1 MKLDMVGLIV
11 HDMQKAL
18 DFYALLDLEPSLG
31 TVEDAYMELANEGV
45 RISLNR
51 LDMMKEV
58 LGFEPEFIGDKVE
71 LAFVAQSREEV
82 DQLFQVIKDH
92 GYNIVKEPWEAPWG
106 QYYALVR
113 DADQNIISLF
123 YNV

>member
-11 HDMQKAL
+11 QDMQKAL
-18 DFYALLDLEPSLG
+18 DFYRLLGLMPSVG
-31 TVEDAYMELANEGV
+31 TAEDAYMELENEGV

-51 LDMMKEV
+51 LDMMKDV

-71 LAFVAQSREEV
+71 LAFVAESKEAV
-82 DQLFQVIKDH
+82 DQLFQAIKDH
-92 GYNIVKEPWEAPWG
+92 GYNVVKEPWEAPWG

-123 YNV
+123 YKV

>member
-11 HDMQKAL
+11 QDMQQAL
-18 DFYALLDLEPSLG
+18 DFYQLLELKPLVG
-31 TVEDAYMELANEGV
+31 TADDAYMELANEGV

-51 LDMMKEV
+51 LDMMNDV

-71 LAFVAQSREEV
+71 LAFAADSKEEV
-82 DQLFQVIKDH
+82 DQLFHRIQQH
-92 GYNIVKEPWEAPWG
+92 GYNIVREPWEAPWG

>member
-1 MKLDMVGLIV
+1 MKLDMVELIV
-11 HDMQKAL
+11 QDMQKAL
-18 DFYALLDLEPSLG
+18 DFYALLDLVPAVG
-31 TVEDAYMELANEGV
+31 TVEDAYMELANDGV

-82 DQLFQVIKDH
+82 DHLFQSIKDH
-92 GYNIVKEPWEAPWG
+92 GYNIVKDPWEAPWG